1 MSHLKFSGY
10 CLIVGGLLLFIG
22 NAIFSPMMPT
32 DGTTADLMGSS
43 AFVWRLGTNALTVF
57 LLMIG
62 TTGIFKY
69 QSTNSGVFGAIAL
82 SLAFAGSAFM
92 FAHEWGQTFYMHTFA
107 ALSPEALNA
116 VDGSNPTMFLIE
128 IGLSLGFFSL
138 GWILFCISILTANV
152 LPRLG
157 PILVLSGFVA
167 IPILSAAISDP
178 IWGGILGSIL
188 LSSGLVHMGLTIA
201 RKA

>member
-1 MSHLKFSGY
+1 MTHLKFSGF
-10 CLIVGGLLLFIG
+10 CLILGGLLLFVG

-69 QSTNSGVFGAIAL
+69 QAEKPGVFGAIAFG
-82 SLAFAGSAFM
+82 LAFAGSAFM

-107 ALSPEALNA
+107 ALSPDALNA
-116 VDGSNPTMFLIE
+116 VDGTNPSMFLIE
-128 IGLSLGFFSL
+128 VALSLGFFSL
-138 GWILFCISILTANV
+138 GWILFSISILTAKV
-152 LPRLG
+152 LPRIG

-167 IPILSAAISDP
+167 IPMLSAAISDP

-188 LSSGLVHMGLTIA
+188 LSSGLVHMGLTI
-201 RKA
+201 RKG